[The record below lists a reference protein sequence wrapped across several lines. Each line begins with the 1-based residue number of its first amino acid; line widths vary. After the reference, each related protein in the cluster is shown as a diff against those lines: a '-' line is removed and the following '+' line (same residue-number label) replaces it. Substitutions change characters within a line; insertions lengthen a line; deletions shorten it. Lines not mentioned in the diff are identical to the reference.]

1 MIKFDSF
8 IAKTTEED
16 LRRIEKDRIE
26 INAAYDNVIFVFLL
40 RLINGGKAF
49 SNYPKYFQILKTKLM
64 IFIYL
69 NIKKG
74 YSADTIESD
83 KNANNN
89 NNNNG
94 TVKSNDSFIGS
105 DLQDRIDRYGFIQ
118 YALSKTILN
127 TSDKINSIFC
137 I

>member
-69 NIKKG
+69 NIKRG
-74 YSADTIESD
+74 
-83 KNANNN
+83 
-89 NNNNG
+89 
-94 TVKSNDSFIGS
+94 
-105 DLQDRIDRYGFIQ
+105 IQ
-118 YALSKTILN
+118 QTRLSQIKMQTTTTTTMVRLN
-127 TSDKINSIFC
+127 QMIHS
-137 I
+137 

>member
-1 MIKFDSF
+1 MEIKWQKVNVIVFFFFILILKFSKMIKFDSF

-69 NIKKG
+69 NIKRG
-74 YSADTIESD
+74 
-83 KNANNN
+83 
-89 NNNNG
+89 
-94 TVKSNDSFIGS
+94 
-105 DLQDRIDRYGFIQ
+105 IQ
-118 YALSKTILN
+118 QTRLSQIKMQTTTTTMVRLN
-127 TSDKINSIFC
+127 QMIHS
-137 I
+137 